1 VDHPGDRRNLSG
13 CHPITWRVLATVLF
27 ADPMEAIMEKR
38 AVILYRGFEF
48 MASANCAQKFLR
60 ERGFRTVRLNPF
72 REPPTL
78 ANLPRFPQADFM
90 VWYSHGGWDGPL
102 VFENPASPVPGQI
115 SPDEAGEWARLVGY
129 FKMQLKPGG
138 VFIAHSC
145 HAAGSDWRE
154 RREFPTDSRV
164 WVRSV
169 AKDMN
174 VYAAGQAGMA
184 GAANLTSVRALLEF
198 ALTGRNSGGYPFR
211 AYAPG
216 GARITPPSRWPA
228 TARASSLAP

>member
-1 VDHPGDRRNLSG
+1 
-13 CHPITWRVLATVLF
+13 
-27 ADPMEAIMEKR
+27 METR
-38 AVILYRGFEF
+38 AVILYRGYEF
-48 MASANCAQKFLR
+48 MASASCARKFLR
-60 ERGFRTVRLNPF
+60 ERGFRTIYLHPF
-72 REPPTL
+72 REPSML
-78 ANLPRFPQADFM
+78 GNLPRFPQADFM

-102 VFENPASPVPGQI
+102 VFQNLASPVPCQI
-115 SPDEAGEWARLVGY
+115 APDETGEWAQLVGY

-169 AKDMN
+169 ARDMN
-174 VYAAGQAGMA
+174 VYAAGQAGMT
-184 GAANLTSVRALLEF
+184 GAANLTSVRALLDF
-198 ALTGRNSGGYPFR
+198 AFTGRNPGRYPFR

-216 GARITPPSRWPA
+216 GARIAPPPGWLG
-228 TARASSLAP
+228 TARAGSLAS